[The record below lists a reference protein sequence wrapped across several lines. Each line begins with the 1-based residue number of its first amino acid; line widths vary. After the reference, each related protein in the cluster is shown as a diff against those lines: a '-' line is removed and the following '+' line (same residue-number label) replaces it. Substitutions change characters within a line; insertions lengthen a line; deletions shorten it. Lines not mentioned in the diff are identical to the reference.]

1 MLKFLLSL
9 LLIPCAWAT
18 TAHAQ
23 PLNPENLNLEPE
35 VVESSPVLQ
44 RWLEEIPDVAA
55 EIRNDPAFLPR
66 LRLGY
71 HQFPSTDDQGGWWV
85 GVEDVRLGNSRA
97 TVSGVYQGSWSGDR
111 TTWGGDF
118 RYYVR
123 PLGHYFNVA
132 PVVGYRHITT
142 QGREIDGV
150 NVGAKVQLA
159 LSRTGAADLSL
170 QQTFVNPGQS
180 DEVGITTLSLGYAL
194 TRQLRLTTEIEK
206 QNSPI
211 RKDSRVGIG
220 LEWLLD

>member
-1 MLKFLLSL
+1 MLKSCLSL
-9 LLIPCAWAT
+9 MGFALLTAT
-18 TAHAQ
+18 PVLAQ
-23 PLNPENLNLEPE
+23 PLNSEDLNLDPE

-44 RWLEEIPDVAA
+44 RWLEEIPDVADD
-55 EIRNDPAFLPR
+55 IRNDPAFLPR

-71 HQFPSTDDQGGWWV
+71 HQLPSTEDQGGWWV

-97 TVSGVYQGSWSGDR
+97 MVSGVYQGSWSGDR
-111 TTWGGDF
+111 TTWGGDL

-150 NVGAKVQLA
+150 NVGAKVQVA

-180 DEVGITTLSLGYAL
+180 NEVGITTLSLGYAL

-206 QNSPI
+206 QNSPM